1 MLTSGGDCQC
11 LNATMEAIAKVLYKK
26 NKDIEIYGILD
37 GFAGLINGKYK
48 KMEKADFDNILL
60 SGGTILG
67 TSRQPFKTITKPD
80 ENGRDRVE
88 MMVKN
93 YEKWKLDALI
103 VLGGNGSHKTA
114 NLLSEKGL
122 MS

>member
-1 MLTSGGDCQC
+1 MRIGMLTSGGDCQC

-37 GFAGLINGKYK
+37 GFTGLINGKYK

-80 ENGRDRVE
+80 ENGRDKVE
-88 MMVKN
+88 
-93 YEKWKLDALI
+93 
-103 VLGGNGSHKTA
+103 
-114 NLLSEKGL
+114 
-122 MS
+122 

>member
-1 MLTSGGDCQC
+1 MRIGMLTSGGDCQC

-80 ENGRDRVE
+80 ENGGRGSRPPGTARSAAPPSCIWGPDR
-88 MMVKN
+88 
-93 YEKWKLDALI
+93 
-103 VLGGNGSHKTA
+103 G
-114 NLLSEKGL
+114 
-122 MS
+122 